1 MTKYLGYQGIALIM
15 SEFFKF
21 IEISL
26 QNNLADWI
34 KIMYKKLKKNINIPR
49 YEYGSSGNLVQK
61 TKKKYY

>member
-1 MTKYLGYQGIALIM
+1 M

-49 YEYGSSGNLVQK
+49 YEYGSSGNLVEK
-61 TKKKYY
+61 TKKNIIKN